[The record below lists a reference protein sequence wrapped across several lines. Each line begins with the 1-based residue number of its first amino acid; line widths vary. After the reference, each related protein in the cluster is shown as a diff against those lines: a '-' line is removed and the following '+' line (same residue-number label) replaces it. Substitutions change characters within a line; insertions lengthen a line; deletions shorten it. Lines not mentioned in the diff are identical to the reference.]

1 MSLESALDEERREV
15 MSILEGR
22 TAQARAP
29 VRSSTSPTGQNP
41 GPANAAPAVRS
52 MLDIA
57 GSAPPRQGPVAGTGV
72 GATSSALRNAPIIR
86 SMLDPASSP
95 PPNRYSQGVP
105 RSPTILQSSGSGL
118 HRAQSD
124 AGSHPPHTWPRPLSD
139 RDRAVNPTQ
148 DYQFDMLPSI
158 QSQALPKRVT
168 QGGKKQGL
176 ATGSMAA
183 ILQGQELGPLP
194 RGRDSGR
201 HNSTAGILGGHSK
214 SPSSRLSNRASSPG
228 SSMLNTNSFNLM
240 PTPGKFVTDG
250 GKVIDMNS
258 AYRRLSDV
266 ALLNSG
272 GNLSN
277 LPGRNTERVRAGSG
291 EVISPSGGVRLQKD
305 YYERGEDMEGAIES
319 SDEDP
324 TGSSGEDGWDSRSLR
339 GRRKRRRK
347 RGAGGTDAD
356 TADSE
361 TDGALTGEATA
372 GNLGMGRAPG
382 PRKVKS
388 LLAAAEEERKSP
400 GQRQRKMLTRGA
412 RD

>member
-1 MSLESALDEERREV
+1 MQVTRTTGLRNVNMSLESALDEERREV
-15 MSILEGR
+15 MNILEGR
-22 TAQARAP
+22 ITQNRAP
-29 VRSSTSPTGQNP
+29 ASSTTSPIRETA
-41 GPANAAPAVRS
+41 GPVRS

-57 GSAPPRQGPVAGTGV
+57 GPAASMAGSAAGTGT
-72 GATSSALRNAPIIR
+72 GATTSTLRNTPTTR
-86 SMLDPASSP
+86 SMLDPTSSP
-95 PPNRYSQGVP
+95 PPNRYAHGVS
-105 RSPTILQSSGSGL
+105 RSPANVKSSSGGL
-118 HRAQSD
+118 NRAQSD
-124 AGSHPPHTWPRPLSD
+124 AASHPPDTWPRPLSD

-148 DYQFDMLPSI
+148 DYQFDMLPSVP
-158 QSQALPKRVT
+158 SQALPKRVT

-176 ATGSMAA
+176 TTGSMAA
-183 ILQGQELGPLP
+183 IMQGQELGPLA

-214 SPSSRLSNRASSPG
+214 SPSSRLNNRASSPG

-324 TGSSGEDGWDSRSLR
+324 TGSSAEDGWDSRSIR
-339 GRRKRRRK
+339 GRRKSRRK
-347 RGAGGTDAD
+347 RGAEGTDAD
-356 TADSE
+356 TEDSE
-361 TDGALTGEATA
+361 TDKASPGGVTA
-372 GNLGMGRAPG
+372 GNLGMGRAAG

-388 LLAAAEEERKSP
+388 LLAAAEEERKSSKQCQ
-400 GQRQRKMLTRGA
+400 G
-412 RD
+412 

>member
-15 MSILEGR
+15 MDLLEGR
-22 TAQARAP
+22 TTQTRAP
-29 VRSSTSPTGQNP
+29 SNSTISSTRK
-41 GPANAAPAVRS
+41 NAGSVNSAPPVRS

-57 GSAPPRQGPVAGTGV
+57 GPAAPRQGSIAGTGV
-72 GATSSALRNAPIIR
+72 GATTSALRYAPTTR
-86 SMLDPASSP
+86 SMLDPTSNPLPS
-95 PPNRYSQGVP
+95 RYTHSGS
-105 RSPTILQSSGSGL
+105 RSPTNVHSSSSGL

-124 AGSHPPHTWPRPLSD
+124 AASNPPDSWPRPLND

-148 DYQFDMLPSI
+148 GYQFDMLPSI

-176 ATGSMAA
+176 TTGSMAA
-183 ILQGQELGPLP
+183 IMQGQELGPLP

-214 SPSSRLSNRASSPG
+214 SPSSRLNNRASSPG

-266 ALLNSG
+266 ALLKSG

-277 LPGRNTERVRAGSG
+277 LAGRNTERVRAGSG

-305 YYERGEDMEGAIES
+305 YYDRGENMEGAIES

-324 TGSSGEDGWDSRSLR
+324 TASSGEDGWDSQSLR
-339 GRRKRRRK
+339 GRKKSRRK

-356 TADSE
+356 TEDSE
-361 TDGALTGEATA
+361 TDGALTGGATA
-372 GNLGMGRAPG
+372 GNLGMGRAAG

-388 LLAAAEEERKSP
+388 LLAAAEEERKSAEKC
-400 GQRQRKMLTRGA
+400 QTK
-412 RD
+412 

>member
-1 MSLESALDEERREV
+1 MQVTRDTGLRKINMSLESALDEERREV
-15 MSILEGR
+15 MNILEGR
-22 TAQARAP
+22 FTQTRAP
-29 VRSSTSPTGQNP
+29 ASSTTSPIGQTA
-41 GPANAAPAVRS
+41 GPVSAAPAVRS

-57 GSAPPRQGPVAGTGV
+57 GPAAPKPGSVAGTGT
-72 GATSSALRNAPIIR
+72 GATTSALKDTPTTR
-86 SMLDPASSP
+86 SMLDPTSSP
-95 PPNRYSQGVP
+95 PPNRYAHGVS
-105 RSPTILQSSGSGL
+105 RSPAHVKSSVGGL

-124 AGSHPPHTWPRPLSD
+124 AASHPPGTWPRPLSD

-176 ATGSMAA
+176 TTGSMAA
-183 ILQGQELGPLP
+183 IMQGQELGPLP

-201 HNSTAGILGGHSK
+201 HNSTAGILGGHSE
-214 SPSSRLSNRASSPG
+214 SPSSRINNRASSPG
-228 SSMLNTNSFNLM
+228 SNMLNTNSFNLM

-258 AYRRLSDV
+258 AYRRLSNV

-305 YYERGEDMEGAIES
+305 YYEQGEDMEGAIES
-319 SDEDP
+319 SDEDL
-324 TGSSGEDGWDSRSLR
+324 TGSSAEDGWDSRSLR
-339 GRRKRRRK
+339 GRRKSRRK
-347 RGAGGTDAD
+347 RGAKGTDAD
-356 TADSE
+356 TEDSE
-361 TDGALTGEATA
+361 TEKTSTGGATA
-372 GNLGMGRAPG
+372 GNLGMGRAAG

-388 LLAAAEEERKSP
+388 LLAAAEEERKSN
-400 GQRQRKMLTRGA
+400 
-412 RD
+412 